1 MEGSC
6 GQKSGAA
13 RECCCSCEG
22 GSRRQVLEGGGGL
35 TAGAEITKTGQGNA
49 AVQDGI
55 TARGAG
61 HDSNI
66 QLTKRTNKKCKNL
79 ELRLQFCHFCYDGVK
94 KICSGHL
101 PDPNSFS
108 SCWGWGSPQQLDERM
123 GAVMVEECAE

>member
-55 TARGAG
+55 TAPGAG

-79 ELRLQFCHFCYDGVK
+79 ELRLQFCHFCYNRGK
-94 KICSGHL
+94 KL
-101 PDPNSFS
+101 LFWSFT
-108 SCWGWGSPQQLDERM
+108 
-123 GAVMVEECAE
+123 